1 MAEHIAVVLT
11 RVLANCRVRMDKR
24 KRKAGAGVEP
34 SPGSLPRDAK
44 GGTSLAGERAGDPGP
59 AGPRKGAWRRDRPTA
74 QQQTAG
80 RLEAA
85 E

>member
-1 MAEHIAVVLT
+1 MELLSDALT

-34 SPGSLPRDAK
+34 SPGKNPRREEVAR
-44 GGTSLAGERAGDPGP
+44 GELASAAGLEPACGEVEFRWPSSWP
-59 AGPRKGAWRRDRPTA
+59 TRPDS
-74 QQQTAG
+74 
-80 RLEAA
+80 LEAA

>member
-1 MAEHIAVVLT
+1 MERLDQAVR
-11 RVLANCRVRMDKR
+11 RVLQDLRSRMDE
-24 KRKAGAGVEP
+24 KAGAGVEP
-34 SPGSLPRDAK
+34 SPGSLPRGQK

-74 QQQTAG
+74 QQTGAG